1 MQNPL
6 GQVQAIYQKAGLRYD
21 QGIQD
26 MMTNALTQHQR
37 GVNGK
42 INYQLQRDFGL
53 NARDIRNQFDFYF
66 DRFDTQIEVK

>member
-37 GVNGK
+37 GANGQIHYDIK
-42 INYQLQRDFGL
+42 RDFGL
-53 NARDIRNQFDFYF
+53 NAEAMREQFDFYF
-66 DRFDTQIEVK
+66 NRFSARPEVK